1 MIDKEKNTPEQQS
14 LHEQLFRDSDL
25 GHAEQLIEE
34 HGRDF
39 LYCPELGGWWAWTG
53 VRWEQDTSGE
63 VYRRTYTLLKYNLLC
78 AAETHNTQAAKKIVE
93 AMKANRIESILRNA
107 SKQEQVRVKAESF
120 DADPYL
126 FNCINGTIDLR
137 SGQLRGH
144 NRNDLITKLASVEY
158 VENAP
163 ADEWGKFLE
172 RILPD
177 DELRAFVQRA
187 VGYSMTG
194 DTSEQCM
201 FINHGSTGS
210 NGKSTFMEAMHAAL
224 GDYAMH
230 TPVDTLMIR
239 RGGIPNDVARLKGQ
253 RFVTAS
259 ESEEGQRLAES
270 KVKEMTGQDTIAARF
285 MRGEWFDFKP
295 THKLW
300 LSTNHKPKIRG
311 TEDAIWRRIRLIPFD
326 VTIPKAEQDRKLPER
341 LRDELPGILAWA
353 VRGSIQW
360 RQDDGLKAPTKVRKA
375 TASYRSQM
383 DVLAGFIV
391 DECVEHPD
399 AKVGLGRLYEV
410 YKTWASD
417 AGEFVKD
424 KREFESNI
432 EERGKYDKRRS
443 GSNGSRQWHGIG
455 LKRTEN

>member
-1 MIDKEKNTPEQQS
+1 METTSERQG
-14 LHEQLFRDSDL
+14 LHEQLFRDSEL
-25 GHAEQLIEE
+25 GHAEQLMRE

-39 LYCPELGGWWAWTG
+39 LHCPELGGWFAWTG

-63 VYRRTYTLLKYNLLC
+63 IYRRTYEMLKHNLLC
-78 AAETHNTQAAKKIVE
+78 AAEIGNTQAAKKVVE
-93 AMKANRIESILRNA
+93 AMKAHRINGIISLAANM
-107 SKQEQVRVKAESF
+107 EQVRIRADRF
-120 DADPYL
+120 DSDPFL
-126 FNCINGTIDLR
+126 FNCMNGTVDLR
-137 SGQLRGH
+137 IGELRDH
-144 NRNDLITKLASVEY
+144 DRNDHVTRLAPVEY
-158 VENAP
+158 IKDAP
-163 ADEWGKFLE
+163 APEWGEFLG

-177 DELRAFVQRA
+177 EELRAFVQRA

-201 FINHGSTGS
+201 FINHGATGS
-210 NGKSTFMEAMHAAL
+210 NGKSTFMEAIHAAL

-230 TPVDTLMIR
+230 TPVDTLMVK

-326 VTIPKAEQDRKLPER
+326 VTVPKPEQDRKLPER
-341 LRDELPGILAWA
+341 LRGELPGILAWA
-353 VRGSIQW
+353 VRGCRQW
-360 RQDDGLKAPTKVRKA
+360 REDGLKEPTRVRKA
-375 TASYRSQM
+375 TASYRTQM
-383 DVLAGFIV
+383 DVLAGFIA

-399 AKVGLGRLYEV
+399 ARVGLGQLYEV
-410 YKTWASD
+410 YKAWATE

-455 LKRTEN
+455 LRS